1 MTTSKRDYYDV
12 LGVPRNASDEEVRK
26 AFRKLALEYHPDRNK
41 GAGAE
46 ERFKE
51 VAEAYQVLID
61 PKKRQG
67 YDRFGHR
74 GVTGN
79 GGARGFEGFEH
90 FGGFGDIF
98 DAFFGSGVGTRTG
111 TRSATRGAD
120 LQAVLTIDFEEAV
133 FGTEKEIEIQRT
145 EACGHCQGSRS
156 EPGSSPTRCTNC
168 GGSGQVRRA
177 HQSVFGQFVQVTTC
191 GTCRG
196 EGKTISHPCPR
207 CRGSGRERRRRKL
220 AIFVPAGIEEGTQ
233 IRLSGEGEP
242 GTHGGPPG
250 DMYASVHVNP
260 HAVFKR
266 EGNDILFV
274 MPINVAKASLGASVK
289 VSTLEGDVELEVPP
303 GTQSGEVFQ
312 LKGKGVPHLRGR
324 QRGDQLVA
332 VKVEIPKSLSEE
344 QRGLLQRLAATL
356 DESPTG
362 PDDQEEK
369 GWLGKIKDVLG
380 GEV

>member
-1 MTTSKRDYYDV
+1 
-12 LGVPRNASDEEVRK
+12 
-26 AFRKLALEYHPDRNK
+26 
-41 GAGAE
+41 
-46 ERFKE
+46 
-51 VAEAYQVLID
+51 
-61 PKKRQG
+61 
-67 YDRFGHR
+67 
-74 GVTGN
+74 
-79 GGARGFEGFEH
+79 
-90 FGGFGDIF
+90 
-98 DAFFGSGVGTRTG
+98 
-111 TRSATRGAD
+111 
-120 LQAVLTIDFEEAV
+120 
-133 FGTEKEIEIQRT
+133 
-145 EACGHCQGSRS
+145 
-156 EPGSSPTRCTNC
+156 
-168 GGSGQVRRA
+168 
-177 HQSVFGQFVQVTTC
+177 
-191 GTCRG
+191 
-196 EGKTISHPCPR
+196 
-207 CRGSGRERRRRKL
+207 
-220 AIFVPAGIEEGTQ
+220 
-233 IRLSGEGEP
+233 
-242 GTHGGPPG
+242 
-250 DMYASVHVNP
+250 MYASVHVNP